1 MPLALEE
8 PLNNETH
15 LGIGNLRGWALAS
28 SGIAK
33 VEVLV
38 DGVYVYDAP
47 YGGQRGDVG
56 DAFSEIEDSD
66 KSGFSLAYHC
76 SALSAGEHTVTVVA
90 HSELGDT
97 EQKSTTFN
105 VVKFAQNFISDPD
118 AVNLNSATCSVA
130 GDGVKLYDAFVD
142 DVLYDVTLK
151 WWKPEQGFDII
162 EIR

>member
-1 MPLALEE
+1 MRLALAE

-15 LGIGNLRGWALAS
+15 LGIGNLRGWALAA

-97 EQKSTTFN
+97 EQKSVTFN
-105 VVKFAQNFISDPD
+105 VVKFAKNFISDPD

-130 GDGVKLYDAFVD
+130 GDAVKLYDAFVD

-151 WWKPEQGFDII
+151 WRKPEQGFEII

>member
-1 MPLALEE
+1 MRLALEE

-15 LGIGNLRGWALAS
+15 LGIGNLRGRALAS

-56 DAFSEIEDSD
+56 GAFSEIDGSD
-66 KSGFSLAYHC
+66 KSGFSLAYNY

-97 EQKSTTFN
+97 EQKSVTFN
-105 VVKFAQNFISDPD
+105 VVKFAKNFISDPD
-118 AVNLNSATCSVA
+118 AVNLNGATCSVA
-130 GDGVKLYDAFVD
+130 GDAVKLYDAFFD

-151 WWKPEQGFDII
+151 WRKPGQGFEIIDI
-162 EIR
+162 R